1 MGILISGSSNVGKT
15 TFATRLAR
23 LLGCDTISTDSLAR
37 HPGRPWPEV
46 RPPVAEYYSRLSD
59 ETIYWFLR
67 VHHENMWPA
76 IRQQIDA
83 RVHARA
89 PFIIEGSAL
98 RPEFIAPLVSN
109 EISPVFL
116 YADND
121 VLRER
126 MRSEAEYAQRDQAGR
141 VIIDKFIDR
150 SLRDNSEMHL
160 AARSHAIPVVDTSDA
175 VAVSNLCEKLMQ
187 RELSANSRQS

>member
-15 TFATRLAR
+15 TLATRLAR
-23 LLGCDTISTDSLAR
+23 QLGCDMISTDSLAR

-83 RVHARA
+83 RVHART

-98 RPEFIAPLVSN
+98 RPEFIAPLVSD
-109 EISPVFL
+109 EISAVFL

-126 MRSEAEYAQRDQAGR
+126 MRSEAEYAQRDQAR
-141 VIIDKFIDR
+141 RSIIDKFIER
-150 SLRDNSEMHL
+150 SLRDNAEMYL
-160 AARSHAIPVVDTSDA
+160 AARSHDITTLDTSDA
-175 VAVSNLCEKLMQ
+175 VAVSNLCD
-187 RELSANSRQS
+187 ELVQLEISARSRQF